1 MKRSLPVRAL
11 LLLFVPES
19 VMAKATKQQKLGGF
33 EDRAEDADPFEPFL
47 TYHKTF
53 RIAATGDVMVTRV
66 ECEIIDTPEFQRLR
80 GIRQLGQVYLVYP
93 TALHTRFDHSL
104 GTMAMAQRMIDAIV
118 SNTHSKADE
127 KRIGSRQRILIRLY
141 ALLHDITHIP
151 FGHTIEDELSLFT
164 RHDDNDE
171 RIQHFLGPDST
182 IGRKIVA
189 ALGRT
194 MLDQLLAIYQ
204 YNDKDEEAANDGVDN
219 DDVFIYD
226 LVSNTVCAD
235 LLDYLQRDNY
245 FCNLGIG
252 LEYRFLNF
260 LYLYPDQKGRRRV
273 FVRLWKTDKKTPRR
287 DTLTDL
293 ARLLEARYL
302 VAERAYFHH
311 TKLIGGAMVG
321 RALQE
326 AGITDESEL
335 YDASDD
341 SVLRQLK
348 NSDGVAG
355 MLGQRLAERHL
366 HKTLHVFRS
375 DAFRRVQESDAGVNF
390 RDRAHK
396 QVNDPKRRKE
406 LEDRLADEI
415 GLPRGTV
422 LLYSPDPR
430 MNLKV
435 AKMKVWWKGSAIAFE
450 QIDDEII
457 HPRLQQILDA
467 HRKLWGIHVF
477 VDESLTE
484 DERALVRDALDV
496 EFILDDRERERK
508 RREYYEKIFERS
520 LDGAVEYEVP
530 RADSVYR
537 DLKRKAA
544 EALEAWTNK
553 RSGDETFAQRL
564 AAVQAQFLKK
574 RHGDGGSSET

>member
-1 MKRSLPVRAL
+1 
-11 LLLFVPES
+11 
-19 VMAKATKQQKLGGF
+19 
-33 EDRAEDADPFEPFL
+33 
-47 TYHKTF
+47 
-53 RIAATGDVMVTRV
+53 
-66 ECEIIDTPEFQRLR
+66 LR

-118 SNTHSKADE
+118 ANTHSTPDE
-127 KRIGSRQRILIRLY
+127 KRIDSRQRILIRLY

-151 FGHTIEDELSLFT
+151 FGHTIEDELNLLD
-164 RHDDNDE
+164 RHDENNA
-171 RIQHFLGPDST
+171 RIEHFLGPDST

-189 ALGRT
+189 AFGGEGQE
-194 MLDQLLAIYQ
+194 MLRLFLAIYR
-204 YNDKDEEAANDGVDN
+204 YNDRDDDAANPGVLN

-245 FCNLGIG
+245 FCNLGVA

-260 LYLYPDQKGRRRV
+260 LYLHPDDKQRRRV
-273 FVRLWKTDKKTPRR
+273 FVRLWKTEKKTPRR

-311 TKLIGGAMVG
+311 AKLIGGAMVG

-326 AGITDESEL
+326 AGVTDESTL

-341 SVLRQLK
+341 SVIRGLK
-348 NSDGVAG
+348 GSKGVAG
-355 MLGQRLAERHL
+355 MLGSALAERRL

-375 DAFRRVQESDAGVNF
+375 DAFRGVQESDTAVNF
-390 RDRAHK
+390 KDRAHE
-396 QVNDPKRRKE
+396 QVNDPGRRKQI
-406 LEDRLADEI
+406 EDRLCDEI
-415 GLPRGTV
+415 DVPRGTV

-435 AKMKVWWKGSAIAFE
+435 ARMKVWWKGNAIPFE
-450 QIDDEII
+450 KIDDEII
-457 HPRLQQILDA
+457 QPRLEQILDA

-477 VDESLTE
+477 VDEQL
-484 DERALVRDALDV
+484 DEEQKALVRDALDV
-496 EFILDDRERERK
+496 EFVLDDKERERR

-520 LDGAVEYEVP
+520 LGAAEVEFEIP
-530 RADSVYR
+530 RADEEYR
-537 DLKRKAA
+537 GIKRQAA
-544 EALEAWTNK
+544 DALAAAADK
-553 RSGDETFAQRL
+553 RPGDETFAERL
-564 AAVQAQFLKK
+564 AAVQAQFLK
-574 RHGDGGSSET
+574 RRSDGRSSDQ

>member
-1 MKRSLPVRAL
+1 MVKGTR
-11 LLLFVPES
+11 
-19 VMAKATKQQKLGGF
+19 QQKFGGF
-33 EDRAEDADPFEPFL
+33 EESEKDPYEHLL
-47 TYHKTF
+47 TYQKTI
-53 RIAATGDVMVTRV
+53 RIAVSGDVMITRL
-66 ECEIIDTPEFQRLR
+66 EREIIDTPEFQRLR

-104 GTMAMAQRMIDAIV
+104 GTLAMVQRMIDAIV
-118 SNTHSKADE
+118 SNTHSTLDE
-127 KRIGSRQRILIRLY
+127 KRIDSRQRILIRLY

-151 FGHTIEDELSLFT
+151 FGHTIEDELNLLD
-164 RHDDNDE
+164 RHDENE
-171 RIQHFLGPDST
+171 ARIEHFLGSDST
-182 IGRKIVA
+182 IGRKIIA
-189 ALGRT
+189 AFGAEGPE
-194 MLDQLLAIYQ
+194 MLRQLLAIYR
-204 YNDKDEEAANDGVDN
+204 YNDKDDNAPNSGVAN

-245 FCNLGIG
+245 FCNLGVA

-260 LYLYPDQKGRRRV
+260 LYLYPDEKKRRRV
-273 FVRLWKTDKKTPRR
+273 FVRLWKTEKKTPRR

-311 TKLIGGAMVG
+311 AKLVGGAMVG

-326 AGITDESEL
+326 AGVSDESTL

-341 SVLRQLK
+341 SLIRDLR
-348 NSDGVAG
+348 SSEGVAE
-355 MLGQRLAERHL
+355 MLGRALAERRL

-375 DAFRRVQESDAGVNF
+375 EAFQGVQGSDTGVNF
-390 RDRAHK
+390 KDRAHA
-396 QVNDPKRRKE
+396 QVNDPGQRKQ
-406 LEDRLADEI
+406 LEDRLCDEI
-415 GLPRGTV
+415 KVPRGTV

-435 AKMKVWWKGSAIAFE
+435 ARMKVWWNGKAIPFE

-457 HPRLQQILDA
+457 EPRLKQIIEA

-477 VDESLTE
+477 VDERLTE
-484 DERALVRDALDV
+484 EEKALVRDALDV
-496 EFILDDRERERK
+496 EFILDDKERERR
-508 RREYYEKIFERS
+508 RREYYEKIFERNLES
-520 LDGAVEYEVP
+520 AALEFEIP
-530 RADSVYR
+530 RADEKYR
-537 DLKRKAA
+537 DLKRQAA
-544 EALEAWTNK
+544 DALAAPTDK
-553 RSGDETFAQRL
+553 RPGGETFAERL

-574 RHGDGGSSET
+574 RSDDRSSGQ